1 MINRIIFCSLLIVS
15 IIFCQTAETKVDS
28 QVNNNSSEYDLLN
41 FQEQWIQLLNKLEE
55 NGYDS
60 LSYEE
65 KVRFNVWVLNDA
77 IINGGFVSYFYN
89 PDGEYA
95 EEALKSL
102 DAIGA
107 VKTREM
113 LRKVMDLFPGGK
125 PSKDID
131 ERNQAIDSWD
141 DSVEDLL
148 TGFDDTYYSREEN
161 VEKLLYEYIL
171 VSKVYINFEK

>member
-1 MINRIIFCSLLIVS
+1 
-15 IIFCQTAETKVDS
+15 
-28 QVNNNSSEYDLLN
+28 
-41 FQEQWIQLLNKLEE
+41 
-55 NGYDS
+55 
-60 LSYEE
+60 
-65 KVRFNVWVLNDA
+65 
-77 IINGGFVSYFYN
+77 
-89 PDGEYA
+89 
-95 EEALKSL
+95 
-102 DAIGA
+102 
-107 VKTREM
+107 
-113 LRKVMDLFPGGK
+113 MDLFPGGK

>member
-1 MINRIIFCSLLIVS
+1 M
-15 IIFCQTAETKVDS
+15 FCQTAETEVDS
-28 QVNNNSSEYDLLN
+28 QVNNNSNEYDLLN
-41 FQEQWIQLLNKLEE
+41 FQEQWIQLLDKLEE

-60 LSYEE
+60 LSHEE
-65 KVRFNVWVLNDA
+65 KVWFNVWVLNDA

-113 LRKVMDLFPGGK
+113 L
-125 PSKDID
+125 
-131 ERNQAIDSWD
+131 
-141 DSVEDLL
+141 
-148 TGFDDTYYSREEN
+148 
-161 VEKLLYEYIL
+161 
-171 VSKVYINFEK
+171 